1 MPLGSTGEAPGAAEI
16 SLVAPLSLVP
26 CSLVPKISPGPVAEE
41 LSWVFWTT
49 ASGPPPACPLP
60 GLGDVGWPHCCS
72 PQWCPVPVPIR
83 RGWGLFL
90 GRSLFFFAHASCQG
104 CEGKGEELQ
113 GTLQVGVGCRGRNGT
128 FSKTMVMTQCGF
140 GLFHLEHTGTFLA
153 PSCTR
158 GPQTRGRFQPWGARS
173 RDARASSCPGGQ
185 QCPPP
190 TSPIHRAN

>member
-1 MPLGSTGEAPGAAEI
+1 ML
-16 SLVAPLSLVP
+16 LKL
-26 CSLVPKISPGPVAEE
+26 
-41 LSWVFWTT
+41 
-49 ASGPPPACPLP
+49 ASSHPYP
-60 GLGDVGWPHCCS
+60 WS
-72 PQWCPVPVPIR
+72 PVPLYLKSAQAQLQRR

-90 GRSLFFFAHASCQG
+90 GRSLYFFAHASCQG

-140 GLFHLEHTGTFLA
+140 GLFHLEHTRTFLV

-158 GPQTRGRFQPWGARS
+158 GPQTRGRFQPWGAWS

-185 QCPPP
+185 QCPP